1 MSTLYKYE
9 TSHFLARNVF
19 VSTLFALCCVCSYS
33 NTSFSLNSF
42 EYFDIKN
49 APPKLNF
56 ICPPLGVYFIFRAA
70 LFYILKIRYTFLMRK
85 FQVVSPYQPSGDQG
99 EAIEK
104 LSAGFLAG
112 DRFQTLKGVTG
123 SGKTFTMAKII
134 EKVQRPTLII
144 SHNKTLSAQL
154 FREFKSFFPN
164 NAVEYFVSYYD
175 YYQPEAYVPARD
187 LYIEKDASIND
198 EIDKLRLAA
207 TYSLMERRDVIVVAT
222 VSCIYGLGMPDLYK
236 DMRVHI
242 EKGEILDLRKF
253 ERDLASIQYQRNDM
267 VLDRGNFR
275 VRGDVIEV
283 YPPYM
288 ETDTAYRIELDFDEV
303 ARILRFNVLN
313 RATEEELDEMQF
325 YPAKHF
331 VVPHETLVSATERIQ
346 KELEE
351 RVETLQTAGKMIE
364 AERLKTRTTYD
375 IEMMKEMGY
384 CSGIENYSG
393 PISGRKTG
401 EPPATLLHYFPDDFL
416 CLIDEAHVTVPQIGA
431 MYEGD
436 RSRKQNLIDFGFR
449 LPSALDNRPLKA
461 DEFWKKMNQ
470 VIYVTATPRVEEIK
484 QSTQVVEQIIRPT
497 GLLDPIID
505 VRPSEGQMED
515 IYKEVKARIEKGERS
530 LILTLTKKMAEDLT
544 DYLLGLNLK
553 VKYIHSEIDTFER
566 VEILKSLRVG
576 EIDVLI
582 GINLLREGIDLPE
595 VSFIAILDADKI
607 GFLRSTTSLIQIV
620 GRAARNE
627 NGMVVMYADN
637 LTPAIKET
645 VSETKRRREIQ
656 QKYNEEHGITPHTVS
671 KAVQDILVR
680 QQANAE
686 EEAEIELGVLKKS
699 ANLFDPKQRK
709 KLIDALKKQMSDYAD
724 RLEYEQ
730 AAAVRDQISEI
741 ERTYGN
747 GK

>member
-1 MSTLYKYE
+1 
-9 TSHFLARNVF
+9 
-19 VSTLFALCCVCSYS
+19 
-33 NTSFSLNSF
+33 
-42 EYFDIKN
+42 
-49 APPKLNF
+49 
-56 ICPPLGVYFIFRAA
+56 
-70 LFYILKIRYTFLMRK
+70 MRK
-85 FQVVSPYQPSGDQG
+85 FKVVAPYEPSGDQG
-99 EAIEK
+99 QAIEK
-104 LSAGFLAG
+104 LSEGFLRG
-112 DRFQTLKGVTG
+112 DRYQTLKGVTG

-154 FREFKSFFPN
+154 YREFKSFFPE

-187 LYIEKDASIND
+187 LYIEKDADVNK
-198 EIDKLRLAA
+198 EIDQLRLKA

-236 DMRVHI
+236 EMRVHI
-242 EKGEILDLRKF
+242 EKGEIFDTRKF
-253 ERDLASIQYQRNDM
+253 ERQMTSIQYQRNDM
-267 VLDRGNFR
+267 VLERGNFR

-283 YPPYM
+283 FPPYM
-288 ETDTAYRIELDFDEV
+288 ETDTAYRIELDFDE
-303 ARILRFNVLN
+303 ISSIKRFNVLT
-313 RATEEELDEMQF
+313 REIEEELDEMQF
-325 YPAKHF
+325 YPSKHF
-331 VVPHETLVSATERIQ
+331 VVPQDALFKATDRI
-346 KELEE
+346 LEE
-351 RVETLQTAGKMIE
+351 MAEQVKKFQIEQKPLE
-364 AERLKTRTTYD
+364 AERIKTRTTYD
-375 IEMMKEMGY
+375 VEMMKEMGY

-393 PISGRKTG
+393 PISGRKRG

-449 LPSALDNRPLKA
+449 LPSALDNRPLKF
-461 DEFWKKMNQ
+461 DEFEKKLNQ
-470 VIYVTATPRVEEIK
+470 VIYVTATPRKEEIK
-484 QSTQVVEQIIRPT
+484 QSTQVVEQLIRPT
-497 GLLDPIID
+497 GLLDPIIE

-515 IYKEVKARIEKGERS
+515 IYNEVKKRIEKHERS

-566 VEILKSLRVG
+566 VEILKSLRLG
-576 EIDVLI
+576 EIDILI

-627 NGMVVMYADN
+627 NGMVVMYADAI
-637 LTPAIKET
+637 TPAIKET
-645 VSETKRRREIQ
+645 VEETKRRRAIQ

-680 QQANAE
+680 QQKDAE
-686 EEAEIELGVLKKS
+686 ENEKMQLEVLKKN

-709 KLIDALKKQMSDYAD
+709 KLIEALKKEMSDCAD

-730 AAAVRDQISEI
+730 AAAIRDQIQEI
-741 ERTYGN
+741 EATYG
-747 GK
+747 KK

>member
-1 MSTLYKYE
+1 
-9 TSHFLARNVF
+9 
-19 VSTLFALCCVCSYS
+19 
-33 NTSFSLNSF
+33 
-42 EYFDIKN
+42 
-49 APPKLNF
+49 
-56 ICPPLGVYFIFRAA
+56 
-70 LFYILKIRYTFLMRK
+70 MRK
-85 FQVVSPYQPSGDQG
+85 FKVESPYQPSGDQG
-99 EAIEK
+99 QAIEK
-104 LSAGFLAG
+104 LAEGFLRG
-112 DRFQTLKGVTG
+112 DRYQTLKGITG

-154 FREFKSFFPN
+154 YREFKSFFPN

-187 LYIEKDASIND
+187 LYIEKDAAVNK
-198 EIDKLRLAA
+198 EIDELRLKA

-236 DMRVHI
+236 EMRVHI
-242 EKGEILDLRKF
+242 EKGDILDTRKF

-267 VLDRGNFR
+267 NLERGTFR

-288 ETDTAYRIELDFDEV
+288 ETDTAYRIELDFDEI
-303 ARILRFNVLN
+303 AKIRRFNVLN
-313 RATEEELDEMQF
+313 RNIEEELDEMQF

-331 VVPHETLVSATERIQ
+331 VVPHEALISATDKIQ
-346 KELEE
+346 EELDQRLE
-351 RVETLQTAGKMIE
+351 VLHAQGKLLE

-393 PISGRKTG
+393 PISGRKPG
-401 EPPATLLHYFPDDFL
+401 DPPATLLHYFPDDFL
-416 CLIDEAHVTVPQIGA
+416 CMMDEAHVTVPQIGA

-436 RSRKQNLIDFGFR
+436 RSRKQNLVDFGFR
-449 LPSALDNRPLKA
+449 LPSALDNRPLKFA
-461 DEFWKKMNQ
+461 EFEKKLNQ
-470 VIYVTATPRVEEIK
+470 VIYVTATPRKEEIA
-484 QSTQVVEQIIRPT
+484 QSSQVVEQIIRPT
-497 GLLDPIID
+497 GLLDPIIE

-515 IYKEVKARIEKGERS
+515 IYREVKARIEKGERS

-544 DYLLGLNLK
+544 DYLLELHLK

-566 VEILKSLRVG
+566 VEILKSLRSG

-607 GFLRSTTSLIQIV
+607 GFLRSVTSLIQII

-627 NGMVVMYADN
+627 NGYVVMYADGM
-637 LTPAIKET
+637 TPAMKEAID
-645 VSETKRRREIQ
+645 ETKRRRGIQ
-656 QKYNEEHGITPHTVS
+656 EKYNQEHGITPHTVS

-680 QQANAE
+680 QQKDAEENAE
-686 EEAEIELGVLKKS
+686 VELNVIKKN
-699 ANLFDPKQRK
+699 ANLFDAKQRK
-709 KLIDALKKQMSDYAD
+709 KLIEALKKEMSECAD

-730 AAAVRDQISEI
+730 AAAIRDQIVEI
-741 ERTYGN
+741 QNTYGN
-747 GK
+747 K